1 MSLLDGPNAE
11 DLASQ
16 IPLPLWE
23 KFDPNLSQNGV
34 FEFELDSKA
43 LANVLNSLILP
54 SRLAGELHFEICNDL
69 LTARAS
75 TKDATFWAKGAVPL
89 LACTNTHTLPASFS
103 CDQSMLARI
112 SNLCKGLLTF
122 RLDSEQERLFWQN
135 LDYFSSCK
143 AVLVPCTPKMPAPP
157 TTSVVRIQ
165 AKVLKKAISHAAT
178 LAQATKSDAS
188 CFHGIRVANGA
199 AMGGYFGGASQ
210 FSSSELPQTFNAVV
224 PHRDI
229 KNAIAFLNRIPGS
242 ADVSVTDGNV
252 HVACEKSGFEGSWST
267 NGANMPLEL
276 SSTFQENLQVRLS
289 VVAEPLQLRLYLFAA
304 FLNEFKLSLQ
314 LTDAESAE
322 ATITGMFSGYPW
334 KLKFSALIQSWDE
347 QIAKSVGDL
356 QFNMKDFAKAA
367 FALNGPVIEFGLTD
381 RKLFVSSTDN
391 DGSIRKTVIQ
401 GSLP

>member
-43 LANVLNSLILP
+43 LANALNMLILP
-54 SRLAGELHFEICNDL
+54 SRLAGELHFEICNEQ
-69 LTARAS
+69 LTVRAS

-89 LACTNTHTLPASFS
+89 LACANTHTLPVSFG
-103 CDQSMLARI
+103 CDQSMLTRI
-112 SNLCKGLLTF
+112 SNLCEGPLKF
-122 RLDSEQERLFWQN
+122 RLDSDQERLHWQN

-143 AVLVPCTPKMPAPP
+143 ATLVPCKPETPAPA
-157 TTSVVRIQ
+157 TTSVVRVQ

-178 LAQATKSDAS
+178 LAQAKKSDAS

-210 FSSSELPQTFNAVV
+210 FSSSELPPTFNAVV

-229 KNAIAFLNRIPGS
+229 KNAISFLNQIPGL
-242 ADVSVTDGNV
+242 ADLSVTDSNV
-252 HVACEKSGFEGSWST
+252 HVTCEKSGFEGSWST

-276 SSTFQENLQVRLS
+276 SSTFQEDLKVRLS
-289 VVAEPLQLRLYLFAA
+289 VVAEQLQLRLYLFAA
-304 FLNEFKLSLQ
+304 FLTHFKLSLQ

-334 KLKFSALIQSWDE
+334 KLKFSTLIQSWDE
-347 QIAKSVGDL
+347 QIVKSIEDL
-356 QFNMKDFAKAA
+356 QFNMKDFAKAM

-381 RKLFVSSTDN
+381 RKLFISSTGN
-391 DGSIRKTVIQ
+391 NGSIRKTVIQ